1 MGGGAHREA
10 RRDPLGVGLDANA
23 GVRYS
28 ASMGLESVDGQPRP
42 ITAVELQAVIHAER
56 RQESFLI
63 YRDAEGRLQTL
74 GLSGEFTVGRN
85 AEAALSI
92 HWDDQV
98 SGLHA
103 ELKHLGGELTLVDD
117 GLSRNGSYVNGERV
131 NGRRRLRDG
140 DRLQFGRTVVLVRR
154 PADGEHRA
162 TEGALHAVAAPV
174 DLSVRQR
181 EVLTALCRP
190 VTGSTPF
197 AAPAS
202 NRQIAEELFLSV
214 PAVKLHLRALF
225 DKFGV
230 EELPQNEKRLAL
242 VGRARASGVIS
253 DRSPSA

>member
-1 MGGGAHREA
+1 MGP
-10 RRDPLGVGLDANA
+10 DT
-23 GVRYS
+23 
-28 ASMGLESVDGQPRP
+28 VDGQPRP
-42 ITAVELQAVIHAER
+42 LTAVELQEVIHAER
-56 RQESFLI
+56 REESFLV
-63 YRDAEGRLQTL
+63 YRDGEGRLQIAP
-74 GLSGEFTVGRN
+74 LSGEFTVGRN
-85 AEAALSI
+85 AQAALSI
-92 HWDDQV
+92 DWDDQV

-103 ELKHLGGELTLVDD
+103 ELKQLGGELTLVDD

-131 NGRRRLRDG
+131 HGRRRLRDG

-162 TEGALHAVAAPV
+162 TAVSIHAVVAPPE
-174 DLSVRQR
+174 LSARQR
-181 EVLTALCRP
+181 EVLTGLCRP
-190 VTGSTPF
+190 LTAGNPF

-242 VGRARASGVIS
+242 VGRARASGLIS
-253 DRSPSA
+253 DHGPSA

>member
-1 MGGGAHREA
+1 MG
-10 RRDPLGVGLDANA
+10 P
-23 GVRYS
+23 YS
-28 ASMGLESVDGQPRP
+28 IDGQPRP
-42 ITAVELQAVIHAER
+42 VTPLELQSVIQAER
-56 RQESFLI
+56 QDEAFLM
-63 YRDAEGRLQTL
+63 YRDGEGRLQMIA
-74 GLSGEFTVGRN
+74 LSGEFTVGRN
-85 AEAALSI
+85 PEASLSI

-103 ELKHLGGELTLVDD
+103 ELQQLGGELTLVDD

-131 NGRRRLRDG
+131 HGRRRLRDG

-154 PADGEHRA
+154 PTDGEHRA
-162 TEGALHAVAAPV
+162 TAVAIHAVSAPT

-190 VTGSTPF
+190 LMGSEPF

-230 EELPQNEKRLAL
+230 EDLPQNEKRLAL
-242 VGRARASGVIS
+242 VGRARASGVIPE
-253 DRSPSA
+253 RLPGA

>member
-1 MGGGAHREA
+1 MGEGRLDVAVSVGYSEA
-10 RRDPLGVGLDANA
+10 MGLD
-23 GVRYS
+23 
-28 ASMGLESVDGQPRP
+28 SVDGQPRP
-42 ITAVELQAVIHAER
+42 ITPVELQAVIHAER
-56 RQESFLI
+56 REESFLV
-63 YRDAEGRLQTL
+63 YRDAEGRLQTMAL
-74 GLSGEFTVGRN
+74 AGEFTVGRN

-92 HWDDQV
+92 YWDDQV

-103 ELKHLGGELTLVDD
+103 ELQQLGGELTLVDD

-131 NGRRRLRDG
+131 HGRRRLRDG
-140 DRLQFGRTVVLVRR
+140 DRLRFGRTVVLVRR

-162 TEGALHAVAAPV
+162 TELAMPAVDAPV

-190 VTGSTPF
+190 LMGSNPF

-242 VGRARASGVIS
+242 VGRARASGLLA
-253 DRSPSA
+253 DHPPGA

>member
-1 MGGGAHREA
+1 
-10 RRDPLGVGLDANA
+10 
-23 GVRYS
+23 
-28 ASMGLESVDGQPRP
+28 MGLQSIDGQPRP
-42 ITAVELQAVIHAER
+42 ITAVELQTVIHAER
-56 RQESFLI
+56 QNESFLM
-63 YRDAEGRLQTL
+63 YRDAEGRLQTAT
-74 GLSGEFTVGRN
+74 LSGEFTVGRN
-85 AEAALSI
+85 AEAALCI

-103 ELKHLGGELTLVDD
+103 ELKEMGGELTLVDD
-117 GLSRNGSYVNGERV
+117 GLSRNGSFVNGDRV
-131 NGRRRLRDG
+131 HGRRRLRDG

-154 PADGEHRA
+154 PINGEHRA
-162 TEGALHAVAAPV
+162 TEVAIHAVPPTV
-174 DLSVRQR
+174 ELSVRQR

-190 VTGSTPF
+190 LAGGNPF

-242 VGRARASGVIS
+242 VGHARASGLIR
-253 DRSPSA
+253 DREPD

>member
-1 MGGGAHREA
+1 MGP
-10 RRDPLGVGLDANA
+10 DT
-23 GVRYS
+23 
-28 ASMGLESVDGQPRP
+28 VDGQPRP
-42 ITAVELQAVIHAER
+42 ITPVELQAVIHAER
-56 RQESFLI
+56 RDESFLM

-85 AEAALSI
+85 LEATLSI

-103 ELKHLGGELTLVDD
+103 ELKQLGGELTLVDD

-131 NGRRRLRDG
+131 HGRRRLRDG

-154 PADGEHRA
+154 PTDGEHRP
-162 TEGALHAVAAPV
+162 TAVAINAVSPPT
-174 DLSVRQR
+174 DLSARQR

-190 VTGSTPF
+190 LMGSNPF

-214 PAVKLHLRALF
+214 PAVKLHLCALF

-230 EELPQNEKRLAL
+230 EDLPQNEKRLAL
-242 VGRARASGVIS
+242 VGRARASGVIAEHG
-253 DRSPSA
+253 PAA

>member
-202 NRQIAEELFLSV
+202 NRQIAEELFLSG

-253 DRSPSA
+253 DRPSSA

>member
-1 MGGGAHREA
+1 MG
-10 RRDPLGVGLDANA
+10 
-23 GVRYS
+23 YS
-28 ASMGLESVDGQPRP
+28 PVMGPDSVDGQPRP
-42 ITAVELQAVIHAER
+42 ITAAELQAVIHAER
-56 RQESFLI
+56 RDEPFLV
-63 YRDAEGRLQTL
+63 YRDAEGGLQTVTL
-74 GLSGEFTVGRN
+74 AGDVTVGRN

-92 HWDDQV
+92 YWDDQV

-103 ELKHLGGELTLVDD
+103 ELNQLGGELTLVDD

-131 NGRRRLRDG
+131 HGRRRLRDG

-154 PADGEHRA
+154 PTDGQHRA
-162 TEGALHAVAAPV
+162 TAVAIHAVGAPIE
-174 DLSVRQR
+174 LSVRQR

-190 VTGSTPF
+190 LTGSNPF

-202 NRQIAEELFLSV
+202 NRHIAEELFLSV

-242 VGRARASGVIS
+242 VGRARASGLVPGHG
-253 DRSPSA
+253 PSA

>member
-1 MGGGAHREA
+1 MGEGRLDVAVSVGYSEA
-10 RRDPLGVGLDANA
+10 MGLD
-23 GVRYS
+23 
-28 ASMGLESVDGQPRP
+28 SVDGQPRP
-42 ITAVELQAVIHAER
+42 ITPVELQAVIHAER
-56 RQESFLI
+56 REESFLV
-63 YRDAEGRLQTL
+63 YRDAEGRLQTMTL
-74 GLSGEFTVGRN
+74 AGEFTVGRN

-92 HWDDQV
+92 YWDDQV

-103 ELKHLGGELTLVDD
+103 ELQQLGGELTLVDD

-131 NGRRRLRDG
+131 HGRRRLRDG
-140 DRLQFGRTVVLVRR
+140 DRLRFGRTVVLVRR

-162 TEGALHAVAAPV
+162 TELAMPAVNAPV

-190 VTGSTPF
+190 LMGSNPF

-242 VGRARASGVIS
+242 VGRARASGLLA
-253 DRSPSA
+253 DHLPGA